1 MNLKRKS
8 QKWWAAGGEQKHGS
22 GPCFSRVLIIQ
33 GHLRNGGWREGGWTS
48 IAQQKRKPQTDH
60 ILSGL
65 RKGGGKTR
73 GEKAGAN
80 AGDAQT
86 GVFSQMQ
93 FHISKINIR
102 LMHTNIQ
109 SKNKNVRVRGKGGG

>member
-1 MNLKRKS
+1 MVG
-8 QKWWAAGGEQKHGS
+8 GGEG
-22 GPCFSRVLIIQ
+22 
-33 GHLRNGGWREGGWTS
+33 GGWTS

-65 RKGGGKTR
+65 RKGEEKTR
-73 GEKAGAN
+73 EEKAGAN

-86 GVFSQMQ
+86 CVLSQMQ
-93 FHISKINIR
+93 FNISKINIR
-102 LMHTNIQ
+102 LMQTNIQ